1 MIPILQ
7 VRKLRP
13 GEGEGLA
20 WRSHSQEAVEQ
31 DTSPRS
37 VTVEPTFLR
46 WGVWALGRAGGSP
59 VSLGP
64 SRARLWVGVVRIS
77 GHIARS
83 WDRGHRGWC
92 RYPLPWLRAVRQPA
106 RGTEEC
112 AWGRP
117 LTPHP
122 ARPGAE
128 KWKLGCRV
136 HLHLHLSPSG
146 PPSSQAPWA
155 LRCLLT
161 PPPSRSVF
169 AWSQTDRWEGAKTAL
184 PGSREPLAGAS

>member
-46 WGVWALGRAGGSP
+46 WGVWAPGRAGGSP

-64 SRARLWVGVVRIS
+64 SRARLWMGVVRIS
-77 GHIARS
+77 GHITRS
-83 WDRGHRGWC
+83 WDRGHRGGRC
-92 RYPLPWLRAVRQPA
+92 RYPLPWLRRVRQPA

-112 AWGRP
+112 AWSRP
-117 LTPHP
+117 LAPHP
-122 ARPGAE
+122 ARPRGRAVSGVRRPPGTCTC
-128 KWKLGCRV
+128 LPRV
-136 HLHLHLSPSG
+136 
-146 PPSSQAPWA
+146 
-155 LRCLLT
+155 
-161 PPPSRSVF
+161 PPP
-169 AWSQTDRWEGAKTAL
+169 
-184 PGSREPLAGAS
+184 PGLAGPRAAC